1 MLRRPARQQGFTLI
15 EVSLAIVIG
24 VVILA
29 GGISL
34 YNQTKLSAGNSKAQ
48 ERVLALASLA
58 EEMMA
63 SNPQQ
68 LYPALANLSTLWSQR
83 RPDDK
88 WASPWGGNAFAV
100 PPADNAG
107 IITPS
112 SANPTYTAV
121 TEGWT
126 TAGANL
132 GVGINYGAT
141 QLAAAPSAATGG
153 GVAGG
158 TGTAQS
164 APNIVT
170 NTERVGQFV
179 YNRGPNWVNLW
190 DPIDFQNHQF
200 KNFVVGV
207 VNSRGDGLSFVA
219 GGK

>member
-1 MLRRPARQQGFTLI
+1 MLRRPTRQQGFTLI

-58 EEMMA
+58 EEMMG
-63 SNPQQ
+63 SNPGQT
-68 LYPALANLSTLWSQR
+68 YPTLANLSTLWSQR

-100 PPADNAG
+100 LPADNAG

-112 SANPTYTAV
+112 SVNTAGSYTAAAE
-121 TEGWT
+121 TWAAPTATT
-126 TAGANL
+126 TAGAFTT
-132 GVGINYGAT
+132 AT
-141 QLAAAPSAATGG
+141 TQENASASAALAT
-153 GVAGG
+153 
-158 TGTAQS
+158 
-164 APNIVT
+164 NILG
-170 NTERVGQFV
+170 NTDKVGQFV
-179 YNRGPNWVNLW
+179 YRRGPLW
-190 DPIDFQNHQF
+190 CQVFDPVDFQQHSF
-200 KNFVVGV
+200 KNYVIGM
-207 VNSRGDGLSFVA
+207 VNSRGDGLSFVT

>member
-1 MLRRPARQQGFTLI
+1 MFPRLHERQASMSRRPTRQQGFTLI

-68 LYPALANLSTLWSQR
+68 TYPLLRNLSTLWSQR

-88 WASPWGGNAFAV
+88 WASPWGGSAFAAR
-100 PPADNAG
+100 PADDAG

-112 SANPTYTAV
+112 SVAATYTPV

-126 TAGANL
+126 AVVTSAGISMN
-132 GVGINYGAT
+132 VGAT
-141 QLAAAPSAATGG
+141 QAAAAATVQT
-153 GVAGG
+153 VANA
-158 TGTAQS
+158 TGITD
-164 APNIVT
+164 
-170 NTERVGQFV
+170 RVGQFL
-179 YNRGPNWVNLW
+179 YNRGPNWVNMW

-207 VNSRGDGLSFVA
+207 VNSRGDGLAFVA